1 MISKTT
7 YKIIRVL
14 FHLVRYSLVFLLDC
28 LLDSD
33 LFITSVFAD
42 SGDEDDSSPAE
53 NIPRKDKGKGR
64 AVYTEN
70 IEDAEEFDNELNGN
84 IYSKQPS
91 FKEEQ
96 EKFDFF
102 FLAKKLQD
110 EEYRNSL
117 PYNQSDEVNS
127 ESEYS
132 VLSSEIHS
140 DDPDEL
146 KSKKLKVKEYE
157 NNNRLSSNV
166 KQSEDNSSLK
176 RNYVEESDNE
186 NSPPKHRKNG

>member
-1 MISKTT
+1 
-7 YKIIRVL
+7 
-14 FHLVRYSLVFLLDC
+14 VFLLDC
-28 LLDSD
+28 LFDSD
-33 LFITSVFAD
+33 VFITSVFAD
-42 SGDEDDSSPAE
+42 SGDEDDSSPTE
-53 NIPRKDKGKGR
+53 NLPKRDKGKGR

-70 IEDAEEFDNELNGN
+70 LEDAENLPKRDKGKGRAVYTENLEDAEEFDEELSGN

-96 EKFDFF
+96 EKFDFE
-102 FLAKKLQD
+102 LAKRLQD

-117 PYNQSDEVNS
+117 PYNQSNAVSS
-127 ESEYS
+127 ESDYT

-157 NNNRLSSNV
+157 DSNRLNSNL
-166 KQSEDNSSLK
+166 KQSEDNDGLK
-176 RNYVEESDNE
+176 RDYVEESGNE
-186 NSPPKHRKNG
+186 NSPNKRIKKT